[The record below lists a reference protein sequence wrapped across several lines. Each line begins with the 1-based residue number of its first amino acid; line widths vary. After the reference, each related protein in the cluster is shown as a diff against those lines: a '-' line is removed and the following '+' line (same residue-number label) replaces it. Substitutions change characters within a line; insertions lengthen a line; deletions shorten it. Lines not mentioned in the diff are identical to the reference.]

1 MCHTLHFAPVYPST
15 DLFVFVPA
23 ERSVS
28 GQRPGWWHHN
38 SSGAGDAPSDDT
50 APAEPLGRA
59 LSGKSTT
66 PQASYG
72 VLIRDSP
79 PTVPP
84 QGIPEVGV
92 DGILQLGWINWS
104 PISIPTEPDQIV
116 PRDRC
121 LSQMSILL
129 LFLHPDNFSAL
140 FEGEGD
146 AKFHEAREYFLSPS
160 LWYTRSRC

>member
-1 MCHTLHFAPVYPST
+1 MLLLCNVLDMKMFNMCHTLHFAPVYPST
-15 DLFVFVPA
+15 ELFVFIPA

-28 GQRPGWWHHN
+28 GQRSGWWHHN
-38 SSGAGDAPSDDT
+38 SSGARDATSDDT

-92 DGILQLGWINWS
+92 DGILQLGWIN
-104 PISIPTEPDQIV
+104 
-116 PRDRC
+116 
-121 LSQMSILL
+121 
-129 LFLHPDNFSAL
+129 
-140 FEGEGD
+140 
-146 AKFHEAREYFLSPS
+146 
-160 LWYTRSRC
+160 